1 MKSALAAEETAVWR
15 QTINGIMIKVTQVYI
30 HIYSTIF
37 QTKQELVRM
46 QSRGYMSE
54 EMKNSKKSHSISLNV

>member
-15 QTINGIMIKVTQVYI
+15 QTINGVMIKVTQVY
-30 HIYSTIF
+30 IYSTIF
-37 QTKQELVRM
+37 QTKQERM
-46 QSRGYMSE
+46 QSRGDMSE

>member
-37 QTKQELVRM
+37 QTKQERM
-46 QSRGYMSE
+46 QSRGDMSE

>member
-15 QTINGIMIKVTQVYI
+15 QTINGVMIKVTQVY
-30 HIYSTIF
+30 IYSTIF